1 MIKKRKKKTD
11 RQKIIAKL
19 DKRWSEIIKR
29 HGVCEY
35 CKTSSKQL
43 HSHHIY
49 SRANLNTR
57 WDLTNGV
64 CLCVSHHI
72 WNSTFSAHLTPSEFL
87 DWILERKGGKTRV
100 EKIRQKRISLETIYP
115 EEELD
120 FLTDLGEVYPA
131 DRDYMVSD
139 DGRVW
144 SIRKSEYLHQHVE
157 KSVGYVSVCL
167 SNPRRN
173 IRVHR
178 MVMRTYKGECPEGME
193 VHHRDEDKT
202 NNDLNNLKYVT
213 HAENMKHNTG
223 RKYKKGCKDE

>member
-1 MIKKRKKKTD
+1 
-11 RQKIIAKL
+11 
-19 DKRWSEIIKR
+19 
-29 HGVCEY
+29 VCEY
-35 CKTSSKQL
+35 CNTSSRQL
-43 HSHHIY
+43 HAHHIY

-72 WNSTFSAHLTPSEFL
+72 WGTEFSAHLTPSEFL

-100 EKIRQKRISLETIYP
+100 EKIRNRRRSLETIYP

-120 FLTDLGEVYPA
+120 FLTDLGKVYPD
-131 DRDYMVSD
+131 DRDYIVSD
-139 DGRVW
+139 DGKVW
-144 SIRKSEYLHQHVE
+144 SILKNEYLNQHVE
-157 KSVGYVSVCL
+157 KSTGYPIVCL

-173 IRVHR
+173 VRVHR
-178 MVMRTYKGECPEGME
+178 MVMRTYKGECPEEME

-223 RKYKKGCKDE
+223 RKYKKERLTNGK